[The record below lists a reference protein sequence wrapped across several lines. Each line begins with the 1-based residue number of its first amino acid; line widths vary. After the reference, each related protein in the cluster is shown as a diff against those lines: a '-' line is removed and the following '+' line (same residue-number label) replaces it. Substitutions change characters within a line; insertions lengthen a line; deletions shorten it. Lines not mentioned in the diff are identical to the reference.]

1 MGRLATPVP
10 APSHRPRPAAGGRPR
25 GSRRGGFGGTLVG
38 IFIGI
43 VIGVGLATAV
53 AYYVMRS
60 GNPYQTSVAGN
71 SREPARAEGKGGRAA
86 DAPADKPRFDFYKI
100 LPGVEE
106 PKVQPKAAPADKAA
120 AERAAAPDKAVAKLE
135 DRPVAGDKAGARAA
149 EQAPEK
155 APEPPPRAPR
165 STERIWLQAG
175 SFSAEADAE
184 NLKAKLALSGL
195 EATLQTATLPD
206 KSVRYR
212 VRLGPYD
219 NVDEVNRVKG
229 DLARRGFDAAV
240 IR

>member
-1 MGRLATPVP
+1 M
-10 APSHRPRPAAGGRPR
+10 H

-43 VIGVGLATAV
+43 VIGVGLAAAV

-60 GNPYQTSVAGN
+60 GNPYQTSLAGSS

-86 DAPADKPRFDFYKI
+86 DAPAERPRFDFYKI

-106 PKVQPKAAPADKAA
+106 PRVQPKAAPADKAA
-120 AERAAAPDKAVAKLE
+120 AERPAAPPDKAVAKLE
-135 DRPVAGDKAGARAA
+135 DRPVAGDKAAKAA
-149 EQAPEK
+149 EHAPEK

-175 SFSAEADAE
+175 SFSTEADAE

>member
-1 MGRLATPVP
+1 M
-10 APSHRPRPAAGGRPR
+10 R

-43 VIGVGLATAV
+43 VIGVGLAAAV

-60 GNPYQTSVAGN
+60 GNPYQASVAGN
-71 SREPARAEGKGGRAA
+71 SREPARGEGKAGRAP
-86 DAPADKPRFDFYKI
+86 DAPAERPRFDFYKI

-106 PKVQPKAAPADKAA
+106 PKVQPKAAPADKPA
-120 AERAAAPDKAVAKLE
+120 AERPAAPPDNAVAKLE
-135 DRPVAGDKAGARAA
+135 DRPVAGDKTAKAA
-149 EQAPEK
+149 EHAPEK
-155 APEPPPRAPR
+155 APEPPPRAPK
-165 STERIWLQAG
+165 SAERIWLQAG
-175 SFSAEADAE
+175 SFSTEADAE

-195 EATLQTATLPD
+195 EATLQAATLPD

>member
-1 MGRLATPVP
+1 M
-10 APSHRPRPAAGGRPR
+10 R
-25 GSRRGGFGGTLVG
+25 GSRRDGFGGTLIG

-43 VIGVGLATAV
+43 VLGVGLAAAV

-60 GNPYQTSVAGN
+60 GNPYQSSVAGN
-71 SREPARAEGKGGRAA
+71 SREPAREQGKGGRAA

-106 PKVQPKAAPADKAA
+106 PKVQPKAAPADRVA
-120 AERAAAPDKAVAKLE
+120 AERAAPPDKAAAKPE
-135 DRPVAGDKAGARAA
+135 ERPVAGDKSGAKAA
-149 EQAPEK
+149 EHAPEK

-165 STERIWLQAG
+165 SADRIWLQAG
-175 SFSAEADAE
+175 SFSTEADAE

-195 EATLQTATLPD
+195 EATLQAATLPD

-229 DLARRGFDAAV
+229 DLAKRGFDAAV